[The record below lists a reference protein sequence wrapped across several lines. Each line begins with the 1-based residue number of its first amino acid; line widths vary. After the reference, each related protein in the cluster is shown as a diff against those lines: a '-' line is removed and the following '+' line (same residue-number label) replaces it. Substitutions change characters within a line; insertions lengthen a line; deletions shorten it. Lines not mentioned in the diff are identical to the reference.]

1 MYKGRKVTA
10 VVTAAGSGRRMG
22 TPLPKQFLKIGGKT
36 VLEKTVEPFEASEHV
51 DEIIVVGSS
60 EFLEL
65 CTGLC
70 RQFSKFSRAVA
81 GGKERQDSVRNA
93 LNLVEDGY
101 VLIHDGARPYVDME
115 TIMRV
120 LEAAAGTGAAVA
132 AVPVKDTVR
141 QTRGGDNTDSITL
154 PRDRLYSVQT
164 PQGFD
169 VALIREAYA
178 AAEAEGFLGTDDGGL
193 AERAGHPVTI
203 VEGSY
208 RNIKITTQEDLPME
222 TRIGTGFDVHRL
234 TEGRKLVLC
243 GIEIPFEK
251 GLLGHSDADVAVHA
265 LMDAMLGAAAMGDI
279 GRHFPDTDDAYKG
292 ISSMILLQKVRELIE
307 QEGFRLGNADITI
320 MAQRPKL
327 SPYIEK
333 MRTNIAAVL
342 GMDAGSI
349 NVKATT
355 TEKLGFVG
363 RQEGIAA
370 EAVCTINRG

>member
-36 VLEKTVEPFEASEHV
+36 VLEKAVEPFEASEHV

-265 LMDAMLGAAAMGDI
+265 LMDAILGAAAMGDI

>member
-36 VLEKTVEPFEASEHV
+36 VLEKAVEPFEASEHV

-193 AERAGHPVTI
+193 AERASHPVTI

-234 TEGRKLVLC
+234 TEGRKLIMC

>member
-36 VLEKTVEPFEASEHV
+36 VLEKAVEPFEASEHV

-178 AAEAEGFLGTDDGGL
+178 AAEGEGFLGTDDGGL

-234 TEGRKLVLC
+234 TEGRKLILC
-243 GIEIPFEK
+243 GTEIPFEK

-342 GMDAGSI
+342 GMDVGSI

-370 EAVCTINRG
+370 AAVCTINRG

>member
-36 VLEKTVEPFEASEHV
+36 VLEKAVEPFEASEHV

-70 RQFSKFSRAVA
+70 HQFSKFSRAVA

>member
-36 VLEKTVEPFEASEHV
+36 VLEKAVEPFEASEHV

-178 AAEAEGFLGTDDGGL
+178 AAEGEGFMGTDDGGL

-342 GMDAGSI
+342 GMDVGSI

>member
-36 VLEKTVEPFEASEHV
+36 VLEKAVEPFEASEHV

-193 AERAGHPVTI
+193 AERAGHPVII

-234 TEGRKLVLC
+234 TEGRKLILC
-243 GIEIPFEK
+243 GTEIPFEK

>member
-36 VLEKTVEPFEASEHV
+36 VLEKAVEPFEASEHV

-132 AVPVKDTVR
+132 AVPVKETVR

-234 TEGRKLVLC
+234 TEGRKLILC

>member
-36 VLEKTVEPFEASEHV
+36 VLEKAVEPFEASEHV

-70 RQFSKFSRAVA
+70 RQFSKFSRAVV

-234 TEGRKLVLC
+234 TEGRKLILC
-243 GIEIPFEK
+243 GTEIPFEK

>member
-36 VLEKTVEPFEASEHV
+36 VLEKAVEPFEASEHV

-93 LNLVEDGY
+93 LTLVEDGY

-178 AAEAEGFLGTDDGGL
+178 AAEGEGFLGTDDGGL

-342 GMDAGSI
+342 GMDVGSI

>member
-36 VLEKTVEPFEASEHV
+36 VLEKAVEPFEASEHV

-178 AAEAEGFLGTDDGGL
+178 AAEGEGFRGTDDGGL

-203 VEGSY
+203 VEGSC

-234 TEGRKLVLC
+234 TEGRKLILC

-320 MAQRPKL
+320 MAQRPKI

>member
-36 VLEKTVEPFEASEHV
+36 VLEKAVEPFEASEHV

-141 QTRGGDNTDSITL
+141 QTQGGDNTDSITL

-178 AAEAEGFLGTDDGGL
+178 AAEGEGFLGTDDGGL

-234 TEGRKLVLC
+234 TEGRKLILC
-243 GIEIPFEK
+243 GTEIPFEK

>member
-36 VLEKTVEPFEASEHV
+36 VLEKAVEPFEASEHV

-333 MRTNIAAVL
+333 MRTNIAVVL

>member
-36 VLEKTVEPFEASEHV
+36 VLEKAVEPFEASEHV

-141 QTRGGDNTDSITL
+141 QIRGGDNTDSITL

-178 AAEAEGFLGTDDGGL
+178 AAEGEGFLGTDDGGL

-342 GMDAGSI
+342 GMDVGSI

>member
-36 VLEKTVEPFEASEHV
+36 VLEKAVEPFEASEHV

-81 GGKERQDSVRNA
+81 GGKERQDSGRHA
-93 LNLVEDGY
+93 LNLVEDGS

-132 AVPVKDTVR
+132 AVPVKDSVR

-178 AAEAEGFLGTDDGGL
+178 AAEGEGFLGTDDGGL

-234 TEGRKLVLC
+234 TEGRKLILC
-243 GIEIPFEK
+243 GTEIPFEK

>member
-36 VLEKTVEPFEASEHV
+36 VLEKAVEPFEASEHV

-342 GMDAGSI
+342 GMDVGSI

>member
-36 VLEKTVEPFEASEHV
+36 VLEKAVEPFEASDHV

-178 AAEAEGFLGTDDGGL
+178 AAEGEGFLGTDDGGL

-234 TEGRKLVLC
+234 TEGRKLILC
-243 GIEIPFEK
+243 GTEIPFEK

-342 GMDAGSI
+342 GMDVGSI

>member
-36 VLEKTVEPFEASEHV
+36 ALEKAVEPFEASEHV

-178 AAEAEGFLGTDDGGL
+178 AAEGEGFLGTDDGGL

-234 TEGRKLVLC
+234 TEGRKLILC
-243 GIEIPFEK
+243 GTEIPFEK

>member
-36 VLEKTVEPFEASEHV
+36 VLEKAVEPFEASEHV

-208 RNIKITTQEDLPME
+208 RNIKITTQEDLPMD

-234 TEGRKLVLC
+234 TEGRKLILC

>member
-36 VLEKTVEPFEASEHV
+36 VLEKAVEPFEASEHV

-320 MAQRPKL
+320 MAQRPKF

>member
-36 VLEKTVEPFEASEHV
+36 VLEKAVEPFEASEHV

-141 QTRGGDNTDSITL
+141 QTRSGDNTDSITL

-178 AAEAEGFLGTDDGGL
+178 AAEGEGFLGTDDGGL

-342 GMDAGSI
+342 GMDVGSI

>member
-36 VLEKTVEPFEASEHV
+36 VLEKAVEPFEASEHV

-243 GIEIPFEK
+243 GTEIPFEK

>member
-36 VLEKTVEPFEASEHV
+36 VLEKAVEPFEASEHV

-178 AAEAEGFLGTDDGGL
+178 AAEGEGFLGTDDGGL

-234 TEGRKLVLC
+234 TEGRKLILC
-243 GIEIPFEK
+243 GTEIPFEK

-342 GMDAGSI
+342 GMDVGSI

>member
-36 VLEKTVEPFEASEHV
+36 VLEKAVEPFEASEHV

-292 ISSMILLQKVRELIE
+292 ISSMILLQKVRELIQ

-342 GMDAGSI
+342 GMDVGSI

>member
-36 VLEKTVEPFEASEHV
+36 VLEKAVEPFEASEHV

-101 VLIHDGARPYVDME
+101 VFIHDGARPYVDME

-178 AAEAEGFLGTDDGGL
+178 AAEGEGFLGTDDGGL

>member
-36 VLEKTVEPFEASEHV
+36 VLEKAVEPFEASEHV

-234 TEGRKLVLC
+234 TEGRKLILC

-320 MAQRPKL
+320 MAQRPKF

>member
-22 TPLPKQFLKIGGKT
+22 IPLPKQFLKIGGKT
-36 VLEKTVEPFEASEHV
+36 VLEKAVEPFEASEHV

-234 TEGRKLVLC
+234 TEGRKLILC
-243 GIEIPFEK
+243 GTEIPFEK

>member
-36 VLEKTVEPFEASEHV
+36 VLEKAVEPFEASEHV

-115 TIMRV
+115 AIMRV

-178 AAEAEGFLGTDDGGL
+178 AAEGEGFLGTDDGGL

-234 TEGRKLVLC
+234 TEGRKLILC
-243 GIEIPFEK
+243 GTEIPFEK

>member
-36 VLEKTVEPFEASEHV
+36 VLEKAVEPFEASEHV

-178 AAEAEGFLGTDDGGL
+178 AAEGEGFLGTDDGGL

-234 TEGRKLVLC
+234 TEGRKLILC

-342 GMDAGSI
+342 GMDVGSI

>member
-36 VLEKTVEPFEASEHV
+36 VLEKAVEPFEASEHV

-178 AAEAEGFLGTDDGGL
+178 AAEGEGFLGTDDGGL

-342 GMDAGSI
+342 GMDVGSI

>member
-36 VLEKTVEPFEASEHV
+36 VLEKAVEPFEASEHV

-234 TEGRKLVLC
+234 TEGRKLILC

-265 LMDAMLGAAAMGDI
+265 LMDAMLGAATMGDI

>member
-36 VLEKTVEPFEASEHV
+36 VLEKAVEPFEASEHV

-234 TEGRKLVLC
+234 TEGRKLILC

-292 ISSMILLQKVRELIE
+292 ISSMILLQKVREIIE

>member
-36 VLEKTVEPFEASEHV
+36 VLEKAVEPFEASEHV

-234 TEGRKLVLC
+234 TEGRKLILC
-243 GIEIPFEK
+243 GTEIPFEK

-342 GMDAGSI
+342 GMDVGSI

>member
-36 VLEKTVEPFEASEHV
+36 VLEKAVEPFEASEHV

-234 TEGRKLVLC
+234 TEGRKLILC
-243 GIEIPFEK
+243 GTEIPFEK

-370 EAVCTINRG
+370 EAICTINRG

>member
-36 VLEKTVEPFEASEHV
+36 VLEKAVEPFEASEHV

-234 TEGRKLVLC
+234 TEGRKLILC
-243 GIEIPFEK
+243 GTEIPFEK

-307 QEGFRLGNADITI
+307 QEDFRLGNADITI

>member
-36 VLEKTVEPFEASEHV
+36 VLEKAVEPFEASEHV

-178 AAEAEGFLGTDDGGL
+178 AAEGEGFLGTDDGGL

-327 SPYIEK
+327 APYIEK

>member
-36 VLEKTVEPFEASEHV
+36 VLEKAVEPFEASEHV

-208 RNIKITTQEDLPME
+208 RHIKITTQEDLPME

-234 TEGRKLVLC
+234 TEGRKLILC
-243 GIEIPFEK
+243 GTEIPFEK

>member
-36 VLEKTVEPFEASEHV
+36 VLEKAVEPFEASEHV

-234 TEGRKLVLC
+234 TEGRKLILC

-342 GMDAGSI
+342 GMDVGSI